1 MEKIYLV
8 STLNCRDKMDVRCW
22 GFFLSLA
29 DAEETILKN
38 DGDILENGTYDFA
51 LIEEVEPGLACFQ
64 GPVEHWYSIKLND
77 DNSYKINKCDKP
89 YVLKSVVCFGM
100 G

>member
-1 MEKIYLV
+1 MKKIYLV
-8 STLNCRDKMDVRCW
+8 STLNCGSKIDSRCW
-22 GFFLSLA
+22 GWFLNFK
-29 DAEETILKN
+29 DAEETILTN

-51 LIEEVEPGLACFQ
+51 LIEEVEPGLVCFQ
-64 GPVEHWYSIKLND
+64 SPVEHWYSIKLNE
-77 DNSYKINKCDKP
+77 NNVYEIKKCDKP